1 MIKNI
6 SKILAISIIISSC
19 SLYKQE
25 EVTEEGFSKWL
36 DGFKREASKNGISSA
51 TFDDAFENIT
61 LNKKVVEL
69 DTKQPE
75 RRGDF
80 RFANYKER
88 AVTKQRISE
97 GKQKLKENY
106 NLLSQ
111 VEKKFGVQKE
121 FIVALWGI
129 ETNFGG
135 YTGDFYIP
143 RSLASLAY
151 EGRRRDFFKNE
162 LLYSLKILQDGHID
176 KDNFKGSWAG
186 AMGQCQFMPTTFA
199 RHAYDFNQDGRKD
212 IWHTK
217 ADIFASAANYLSSL
231 GWEGNVGWGNR
242 VSIPKNF
249 NKNLMGRDKTKKISE
264 WLKLGVKNI
273 DKKSLPHPDYNASLI
288 DVDGE
293 NGNGSEVYLV
303 YKNFKN
309 IMDWNRSTYFAT
321 SVGMIADEL
330 SMSAKR

>member
-1 MIKNI
+1 MIKKLVLT
-6 SKILAISIIISSC
+6 SLALSILSSC

-25 EVTEEGFSKWL
+25 DLSEEGFSNWL
-36 DGFKREASKNGISSA
+36 NKFKKEAKASGISSA
-51 TFDDAFENIT
+51 TFDEAFENIT

-80 RFANYKER
+80 KFADYKAR
-88 AVTKQRISE
+88 AVTEKRISE
-97 GKQKLKENY
+97 GRQKLKEN
-106 NLLSQ
+106 LQILQQ
-111 VEKKFGVQKE
+111 VENKFGVQKE

-129 ETNFGG
+129 ETNYGG

-162 LLYSLKILQDGHID
+162 LLYSLKILEDGHIN
-176 KDNFKGSWAG
+176 KEKFLGSWAG

-199 RHAYDFNQDGRKD
+199 KHAYDFNNDGKKD
-212 IWHTK
+212 IWQTK

-231 GWEGNVGWGNR
+231 GWEKNIGWGNR

-249 NKNLMGRDKTKKISE
+249 NKNFMGRDKTKKISE

-273 DKKSLPHPDYNASLI
+273 DKKKLPHPDYYASLI
-288 DVDGE
+288 DVDGDK
-293 NGNGSEVYLV
+293 GNASEVYLV

-321 SVGMIADEL
+321 SVGMIADNL
-330 SMSAKR
+330 K